1 MPVPESHS
9 GSEDGEIVHLF
20 LGLSEYTS
28 KLDKYGITLPDNVT
42 EEESCLIVYCTL
54 LIDYLLFEN
63 F

>member
-1 MPVPESHS
+1 
-9 GSEDGEIVHLF
+9 

-28 KLDKYGITLPDNVT
+28 KLDKYGITLPDNT
-42 EEESCLIVYCTL
+42 SEEENCLIVYCVL